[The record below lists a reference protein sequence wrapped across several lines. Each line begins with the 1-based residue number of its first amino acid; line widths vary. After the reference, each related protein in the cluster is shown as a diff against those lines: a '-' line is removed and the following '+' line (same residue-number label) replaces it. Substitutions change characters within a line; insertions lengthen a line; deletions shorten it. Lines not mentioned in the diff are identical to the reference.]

1 MKLPNTRPFQINI
14 TGKVKGA
21 ALQKKT
27 KKNPNSLTFLCFFSP
42 VNEAKSQN
50 REK

>member
-21 ALQKKT
+21 ALQKKKT
-27 KKNPNSLTFLCFFSP
+27 PNSLTFLCFFFP